1 MPPSNEWGAE
11 MAWITSDPLDVWLY
25 FDADDDD
32 ESTLEANT
40 YRTDVGFEIQWY
52 HVDIGVVNRVQ
63 FDTLSDVYDWYAS
76 EGFEDYSS

>member
-1 MPPSNEWGAE
+1 
-11 MAWITSDPLDVWLY
+11 MAWIVSDPIDVWLK
-25 FDADDDD
+25 FDPEWNGD
-32 ESTLEANT
+32 EEPTYEANT

-76 EGFEDYSS
+76 NGFTDYTA